1 MNTKI
6 ILITLVSIILLSGTQ
21 KSQALNWPN
30 EVKVYTNSA
39 EFVLTS
45 TDQQKW
51 SKDGIEVIFSKSEV
65 LINVDLSS
73 PSKSIKGIK
82 ITWAIQQS
90 DNNLYLGDHWER
102 SYGDLSWQKLNSAR
116 IMPWY
121 FLSFDGDV
129 CMGYGVMTGCHSFAS
144 WNVEKD
150 SLSLNLDTRNGTK
163 GVELGKRMFRAAEIV
178 SYSGKTGEDT
188 FTSAVNFCQL
198 MSPHP
203 RLPKQP
209 VYGINDWYFAYGNNS
224 AALIMETVNLMSPL
238 AKDKSNRPFCVI
250 DDGWIKKDTDLDYC
264 WSSNYA
270 KSNPVTFGDMAAL
283 ASKIKNAGMRPGLWT
298 RPLCASPNE
307 KVENI
312 LSRTRGSKYPILD
325 PTVPVNM
332 DKIRNYFK
340 LYQKWGYEMV
350 KHDYTTYDIL
360 GKWGFEM
367 FRDKDITSGDW
378 SFSDKSKTTAE
389 VLIDLY
395 RNIRQASGDMYLIG
409 CNTVGHLA
417 AGFFELQRIG
427 DDTSG
432 KEWARTRKMG
442 VNTLAFRA
450 CQHNTFFA
458 ADGDCV
464 GLTTDIPWKLNKQ
477 WLQLLT
483 ESGTPL
489 FISAQPQALGAEQKA
504 YIEKCFSIATKSS
517 KVGQPL
523 DWMRTEIPSKW
534 QLQGKEVQFDW
545 GNN

>member
-1 MNTKI
+1 MKTKI
-6 ILITLVSIILLSGTQ
+6 ILITLASLFLMFNTQ
-21 KSQALNWPN
+21 KLQAINWPSQ
-30 EVKVYTNSA
+30 VKVCTSDG
-39 EFVLTS
+39 EFRLTS
-45 TDQQKW
+45 ADQQKW
-51 SKDGIEVIFSKSEV
+51 SKDGIEVIFSQSEG

-82 ITWAIQQS
+82 ITWAIEQS
-90 DNNLYLGDHWER
+90 DNSLYLGDHWER
-102 SYGDLSWQKLNSAR
+102 SYGDLSWQKLNIAR

-121 FLSFDGDV
+121 FLSFDGNV
-129 CMGYGVMTGCHSFAS
+129 CKGYGVMTGCHSFAS
-144 WNVEKD
+144 WNVGKD
-150 SLSLNLDTRNGTK
+150 SLSLNLDTRNGTN
-163 GVELGKRMFRAAEIV
+163 GVELGNRMLRAAEIV
-178 SYSGKTGEDT
+178 SYSGKNGEDT
-188 FTSAVNFCQL
+188 FISAVNFCKL

-224 AALIMETVNLMSPL
+224 AALIMETVGLMSPL
-238 AKDKSNRPFCVI
+238 AKDKNNRPFCVI
-250 DDGWIKKDTDLDYC
+250 DDGWIKKDTDLDYN

-270 KSNPVTFGDMAAL
+270 EPNPATFGDMAAL
-283 ASKIKNAGMRPGLWT
+283 TSKIKNAGMRPGLWT

-307 KVENI
+307 KVENV

-325 PTVPVNM
+325 PTIPANM
-332 DKIRNYFK
+332 EKIRNYFK
-340 LYQKWGYEMV
+340 LYKKWGYEMV

-367 FRDKDITSGDW
+367 LRDKDITSGEW

-395 RNIRQASGDMYLIG
+395 RNIREASGDMYLIG

-417 AGFFELQRIG
+417 SGFFELQRIG

-442 VNTLAFRA
+442 VNTIAFRA

-477 WLQLLT
+477 WLQLLA

-504 YIEKCFSIATKSS
+504 YIEKCFSIAAKSS
-517 KVGQPL
+517 KVGKPL
-523 DWMRTEIPSKW
+523 DWMQTETPSKW
-534 QLQGKEVQFDW
+534 LLQGKEVQFDW
-545 GNN
+545 VK

>member
-1 MNTKI
+1 MKTKI
-6 ILITLVSIILLSGTQ
+6 ILITLISTFILFFTQ
-21 KSQALNWPN
+21 KLKGLDWPSQ
-30 EVKVYTNSA
+30 VKVYTDLV
-39 EFVLTS
+39 EVVLTS
-45 TDQQKW
+45 SDHQKW
-51 SKDGIEVIFSKSEV
+51 SKDGIEVNFSVTEG
-65 LINVDLSS
+65 LIAVDISS
-73 PSKSIKGIK
+73 PTKKIKNIK
-82 ITWAIQQS
+82 IQWATHQRDSSIC
-90 DNNLYLGDHWER
+90 LGDHWER
-102 SYGDLSWQKLNSAR
+102 SYGDLSWQKLNPIR

-121 FLSFDGDV
+121 FIIFDGNV
-129 CMGYGVMTGCHSFAS
+129 CRCYGVMTGCHSFAS
-144 WNVEKD
+144 WIITKD

-163 GVELGKRMFRAAEIV
+163 GVELGKRTLRAAEIV
-178 SYSGKTGEDT
+178 CYTGKTGENA
-188 FTSAVNFCQL
+188 FTSAINFCKL

-209 VYGINDWYFAYGNNS
+209 VYGINDWYFAYGHNS
-224 AALIMETVNLMSPL
+224 AAMIMETVNLMAPL
-238 AKDKSNRPFCVI
+238 AKDKKNPPFCVI
-250 DDGWIKKDTDLDYC
+250 DDGWIKKDTGLNYN

-270 KSNPVTFGDMAAL
+270 ESNAKTFGDMALL
-283 ASKIKNAGMRPGLWT
+283 AAKIKTAGMRPGLWT
-298 RPLCASPNE
+298 RPLCASTNE
-307 KVENI
+307 KTENV
-312 LSRTRGSKYPILD
+312 LSRTRGSKHPILD
-325 PTVPVNM
+325 PTVPANM
-332 DKIRNYFK
+332 EKITNYFK

-350 KHDYTTYDIL
+350 KFDYTTYDIL

-395 RNIRQASGDMYLIG
+395 SNIRRASGNMYLIG

-432 KEWARTRKMG
+432 KEWARTLKMG

-458 ADGDCV
+458 VDGDCV

-483 ESGTPL
+483 ESGTTL
-489 FISAQPQALGAEQKA
+489 FISVQPQALGAEQRA
-504 YIEKCFSIATKSS
+504 YIEKCFSIAAKSF

-523 DWMRTEIPSKW
+523 DWMQTATPSKW
-534 QLQGKEVQFDW
+534 LLQGKEVQFDW
-545 GNN
+545 AK

>member
-1 MNTKI
+1 MKTKI
-6 ILITLVSIILLSGTQ
+6 ILITLVSILVLSCKQ
-21 KSQALNWPN
+21 KAQVLGWPN
-30 EVKVYTNSA
+30 QVKVYTDSA

-45 TDQQKW
+45 NDHQKW
-51 SKDGIEVIFSKSEV
+51 SKDGIEVIFSKSKDI
-65 LINVDLSS
+65 INVDLSS
-73 PSKSIKGIK
+73 PSKNIKNIK
-82 ITWAIQQS
+82 IKWVMQQIDS
-90 DNNLYLGDHWER
+90 SLYMGDHWER
-102 SYGDLSWQKLNSAR
+102 SYGDLSWQKLSSTST
-116 IMPWY
+116 MPWY
-121 FLSFDGDV
+121 FMSFDGNV
-129 CMGYGVMTGCHSFAS
+129 SMGYGVMTGCHSFAS
-144 WNVEKD
+144 WNVAKD
-150 SLSLNLDTRNGTK
+150 SLILNLDTRNGTN
-163 GVELGKRMFRAAEIV
+163 GVELATRILRAAEIV
-178 SYSGKTGEDT
+178 CYSGKTGEDT
-188 FTSAVNFCQL
+188 FTSAVNFCKL

-224 AALIMETVNLMSPL
+224 ASLIMKTVNLMSPL
-238 AKDKSNRPFCVI
+238 AKDNNNRPFCVI
-250 DDGWIKKDTDLDYC
+250 DDGWIKKDADLDYN

-270 KSNPVTFGDMAAL
+270 VSNPTTFGDMAAL

-307 KVENI
+307 KVDNI

-325 PTVPVNM
+325 PTIPANM

-367 FRDKDITSGDW
+367 IRDGDITSGDW

-389 VLIDLY
+389 VLLDLY

-417 AGFFELQRIG
+417 AGIFELQRIG

-432 KEWARTRKMG
+432 KEWARTLKMG

-464 GLTTDIPWKLNKQ
+464 GLTTDIPWQLNKQ
-477 WLQLLT
+477 WLQLLA

-489 FISAQPQALGAEQKA
+489 FISAQPQALGTEQKA
-504 YIEKCFSIATKSS
+504 YIEKCFSIAAKSS

-523 DWMRTEIPSKW
+523 DWMRTKTPSKW
-534 QLQGKEVQFDW
+534 LLQGKEVQFEW
-545 GNN
+545 GK

>member
-1 MNTKI
+1 MKTKT
-6 ILITLVSIILLSGTQ
+6 ILITLVLIFVLSGTR
-21 KSQALNWPN
+21 KLQALDWPSQ
-30 EVKVYTNSA
+30 VKVNTDTV
-39 EFVLTS
+39 EIVLRS

-51 SKDGIEVIFSKSEV
+51 SNDGIEVIFSKSKG

-73 PSKSIKGIK
+73 PSKSIKNIK
-82 ITWAIQQS
+82 VKWAIQQS
-90 DNNLYLGDHWER
+90 DNSLYLGDHWER

-121 FLSFDGDV
+121 FMSFDGNI
-129 CMGYGVMTGCHSFAS
+129 CQGYGVMTGCHSFAS
-144 WNVEKD
+144 WNITKD
-150 SLSLNLDTRNGTK
+150 SLSLTLDTRNGTK
-163 GVELGKRMFRAAEIV
+163 GVELGKKILRAAEIV
-178 SYSGKTGEDT
+178 CYSGKIGEDA
-188 FTSAVNFCQL
+188 FGSAVNFCKL
-198 MSPHP
+198 MCPNP
-203 RLPKQP
+203 RLPQQP

-224 AALIMETVNLMSPL
+224 AGLIMETVKLMSPL
-238 AKDKSNRPFCVI
+238 AKDKNNRPFCVI
-250 DDGWIKKDTDLDYC
+250 DDGWIKKDAGLDYN

-270 KSNPVTFGDMAAL
+270 ESNPATFGDMAAL

-307 KVENI
+307 KVDNI

-325 PTVPVNM
+325 PTIPANM

-350 KHDYTTYDIL
+350 KHDFTTYDIL

-367 FRDKDITSGDW
+367 FRDKDVTSGDW

-389 VLIDLY
+389 VLLDLY
-395 RNIRQASGDMYLIG
+395 RNIRQSSGDIYIIG

-432 KEWARTRKMG
+432 KEWARTRRMG

-458 ADGDCV
+458 VDGDCV
-464 GLTTDIPWKLNKQ
+464 GLTTDIPWKLNKK
-477 WLQLLT
+477 WLQLLA

-489 FISAQPQALGAEQKA
+489 FISAQPQALGIEQKA
-504 YIEKCFSIATKSS
+504 YIEKCFSIAAKSS

-523 DWMRTEIPSKW
+523 DWMQTETPSKW
-534 QLQGKEVQFDW
+534 LLQGKEVQFDW
-545 GNN
+545 GK